1 MGLSAVKISVIF
13 SLTQSQVM
21 DYHNKRVAG
30 LLFVVAV
37 VQYVLAVVISEAIY
51 SGYSVGQQMLSELGD
66 WSVAGNN
73 AAIFNGSALLWGIFL
88 IAGAYFIHQVFKN
101 RLFTSLLAISGVGA
115 VVSAVVSLNISFEVH
130 GMFGLVAFLFGAAAA
145 IMSYKFVKSPLSYV
159 SVVLGVVIL
168 LSTVLFMLGQGDSA
182 FYLGLGVGGIERFVV
197 YPFLLWM
204 LGFGAYLIGD
214 SSNKK

>member
-1 MGLSAVKISVIF
+1 MWLFTTKISVICAI
-13 SLTQSQVM
+13 TQSQVM
-21 DYHNKRVAG
+21 DYDNKRVAG
-30 LLFVVAV
+30 VLFVVAV
-37 VQYVLAVVISEAIY
+37 VQYILVVVISESVY
-51 SGYSVGQQMLSELGD
+51 SGYSVQQYLSDLGD

-73 AAIFNGSALLWGIFL
+73 AAIFNGSALLWGILL
-88 IAGAYFIHQVFKN
+88 IAGAFFIQQIFKN
-101 RLFTSLLAISGVGA
+101 RFFTSLLAISGVGA

-159 SVVLGVVIL
+159 LVVLGVVIL
-168 LSTVLFMLGQGDSA
+168 LATVLFMLGQGDSA